1 MSQKITITLKRY
13 KKSHPFML
21 FKEHQNLKLSKS
33 ANSTILSTTCCYFQ
47 LYRAN
52 FKNQMMEL
60 ILKFLYLCQP
70 DLTRIKTRSWNNLG
84 VWVVNLK
91 EKSKSDVTL

>member
-33 ANSTILSTTCCYFQ
+33 ANSTI
-47 LYRAN
+47 
-52 FKNQMMEL
+52 FKHYML
-60 ILKFLYLCQP
+60 LFP
-70 DLTRIKTRSWNNLG
+70 
-84 VWVVNLK
+84 
-91 EKSKSDVTL
+91 TL